1 MSIFDG
7 ASPLVGCAGAIS
19 RYNYKYRMNTE
30 KTVKGLQIA
39 AATVLAALGFVVFDS
54 IRERIAEVGDP
65 APAFKVT
72 TASGKSV
79 SPKEFGGRLLVL
91 NFWASWCPPC
101 KEETPSMNQM
111 AQTLGPKGLVVLG
124 ISVDENQAA
133 YQRFLANERVAFETA
148 LDTTSEI
155 SANYGTFKYPE
166 TYVIGR
172 DGKVLRKYIGPRDWS
187 SPELLKDLESL
198 L

>member
-1 MSIFDG
+1 
-7 ASPLVGCAGAIS
+7 
-19 RYNYKYRMNTE
+19 MNTD

-39 AATVLAALGFVVFDS
+39 AAAVLAVLGFLVFDS
-54 IRERIAEVGDP
+54 VRERVANVGDN
-65 APAFKVT
+65 APAFSVT
-72 TASGKSV
+72 TASGKSFTQ
-79 SPKEFGGRLLVL
+79 KEFGGRILVL

-111 AQTLGPKGLVVLG
+111 AQALGSKGLVVLG
-124 ISVDENQAA
+124 ISVDEKEQA
-133 YQRFLANERVAFETA
+133 YRQFLANERVAFETA
-148 LDTTSEI
+148 LDATSEI
-155 SANYGTFKYPE
+155 SADYGTFKYPE

-187 SPELLKDLESL
+187 SPDLLKDLESL

>member
-1 MSIFDG
+1 
-7 ASPLVGCAGAIS
+7 
-19 RYNYKYRMNTE
+19 MNTD

-39 AATVLAALGFVVFDS
+39 AAAVLAVLGFLVFDS
-54 IRERIAEVGDP
+54 IRERVAKVGDS

-79 SPKEFGGRLLVL
+79 THKEFGGRVLLL

-124 ISVDENQAA
+124 ISVDEKEPA
-133 YQRFLANERVAFETA
+133 YRQFLASERVAFETA
-148 LDTTSEI
+148 LDPTSAI
-155 SANYGTFKYPE
+155 SADYGTFKYPE

-172 DGKVLRKYIGPRDWS
+172 DGKVLRKFIGPRDWS
-187 SPELLKDLESL
+187 SPELLKEIESL

>member
-1 MSIFDG
+1 M
-7 ASPLVGCAGAIS
+7 
-19 RYNYKYRMNTE
+19 KTE
-30 KTVKGLQIA
+30 KTVKIIEIA
-39 AATVLAALGFVVFDS
+39 AAAVLVVLGYFVFDS
-54 IRERIAEVGDP
+54 IRERVANVGDN
-65 APAFKVT
+65 APGFQVT
-72 TASGKSV
+72 TAKGKNLTQ
-79 SPKEFGGRLLVL
+79 KEFGGRVLLL

-111 AQTLGPKGLVVLG
+111 AQALGPKGLVVLG
-124 ISVDENQAA
+124 VSVDENQAA
-133 YQRFLANERVAFETA
+133 YQQFLARERVVFDTA
-148 LDTTSEI
+148 LDATAEI

-187 SPELLKDLESL
+187 SPELLRDIESL

>member
-1 MSIFDG
+1 
-7 ASPLVGCAGAIS
+7 
-19 RYNYKYRMNTE
+19 MNTE

-39 AATVLAALGFVVFDS
+39 ASIVLAALGFVVFDS
-54 IRERIAEVGDP
+54 IRERIAEVGDS

-101 KEETPSMNQM
+101 KDETPSMNQM

-133 YQRFLANERVAFETA
+133 YQRFLASERVVFETA
-148 LDTTSEI
+148 LDATAEI

-187 SPELLKDLESL
+187 SPDLLRDLESL

>member
-1 MSIFDG
+1 
-7 ASPLVGCAGAIS
+7 
-19 RYNYKYRMNTE
+19 MNTE
-30 KTVKGLQIA
+30 KTVQGLQIA
-39 AATVLAALGFVVFDS
+39 AVAVLAVLGYFVFDS
-54 IRERIAEVGDP
+54 IRERIAEVGDS
-65 APAFKVT
+65 APGFKIT

-79 SPKEFGGRLLVL
+79 TPKEFGGRVLVL

-124 ISVDENQAA
+124 ISVDENPDA
-133 YQRFLANERVAFETA
+133 YQRFLASERVVFETA
-148 LDTTSEI
+148 LDATAEI

-187 SPELLKDLESL
+187 SPDLLRDLESL

>member
-1 MSIFDG
+1 
-7 ASPLVGCAGAIS
+7 
-19 RYNYKYRMNTE
+19 MNTE

-54 IRERIAEVGDP
+54 IRERIAEVGDS

-133 YQRFLANERVAFETA
+133 YQRFLASERVAFETA
-148 LDTTSEI
+148 LDATAEI